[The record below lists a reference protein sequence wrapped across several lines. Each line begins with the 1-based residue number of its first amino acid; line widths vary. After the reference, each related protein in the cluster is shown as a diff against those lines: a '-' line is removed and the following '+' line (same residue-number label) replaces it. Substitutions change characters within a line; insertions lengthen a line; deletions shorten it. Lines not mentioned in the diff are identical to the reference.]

1 MKRNVRGAKCTF
13 GMMREGTLI
22 SDYQTFRRDS
32 EVAPTEKRSV
42 QQTITVESLNE
53 RVFIRIG
60 IILIIHHNKDFQ
72 VISILTK

>member
-1 MKRNVRGAKCTF
+1 MHIWHDAGGNSDFRLSSISSRF
-13 GMMREGTLI
+13 GG
-22 SDYQTFRRDS
+22 RDQ

-60 IILIIHHNKDFQ
+60 IILIIHDNKDFQ